1 MKFVIGL
8 IPTLVTGNRAAY
20 AYSFNVFIKRCEQS
34 WEKTAQ
40 PTEKIKGEKA
50 YSYINVLSSH
60 FCRAAL
66 DLFKAVSLREK
77 KMLLA
82 GIIQRRNYNT

>member
-1 MKFVIGL
+1 MKFLIGV
-8 IPTLVTGNRAAY
+8 IPTLSLEIELPMLILLMFLLRDI
-20 AYSFNVFIKRCEQS
+20 SKRQ
-34 WEKTAQ
+34 EKTVQ

-50 YSYINVLSSH
+50 YCYINVLSSH

-66 DLFKAVSLREK
+66 DPFKAVSFREK

-82 GIIQRRNYNT
+82 GIIQRRNYNS